1 MQDIS
6 HLKIPKHIAII
17 MDGNGRWAQ
26 KRGLPRI
33 IGHKTG
39 VESVR
44 EVVRVASE
52 LGVEYLTL
60 YTFSRENWKR
70 PKDEVMGLM
79 NLLKRLL
86 RIEVE
91 ELNRNNVRIKAIG
104 RLQDLPDEV
113 LEELERARR
122 LTEKN
127 DGLKLYLALSY
138 GGRAEIVDALKKA
151 LKKWEEGKLSPDV
164 IDEKSFRQFLYD
176 PELPDPDLLIRT
188 SGEMRVSN
196 FMLWQIAYSEI
207 YVTPTLWP
215 DFRREELLKAIEDY
229 SKRERRFGGIG

>member
-164 IDEKSFRQFLYD
+164 IDEESFHQFLYD

>member
-1 MQDIS
+1 MQDIP

-164 IDEKSFRQFLYD
+164 IDEESFRQFLYD

>member
-1 MQDIS
+1 MQDFS
-6 HLKIPKHIAII
+6 QLKIPRHIAII
-17 MDGNGRWAQ
+17 MDGNGRWAR

-33 IGHKTG
+33 VGHKTG

-44 EVVRVASE
+44 EVIRVASE

-60 YTFSRENWKR
+60 YTFSKENWKR
-70 PKDEVMGLM
+70 PKEEVMGLM

-86 RIEVE
+86 RMEVE

-113 LEELERARR
+113 LKELERARR
-122 LTEKN
+122 LTENN
-127 DGLKLYLALSY
+127 DGLKLYLAISY
-138 GGRAEIVDALKKA
+138 GGRAEIVDAFKKA
-151 LKKWEEGKLSPDV
+151 LKKWEEGELTPDS
-164 IDEKSFRQFLYD
+164 IDEESFREFLYD

>member
-1 MQDIS
+1 MQDFS
-6 HLKIPKHIAII
+6 QLKIPRHIAII
-17 MDGNGRWAQ
+17 MDGNGRWAR

-33 IGHKTG
+33 VGHKTG

-60 YTFSRENWKR
+60 YTFSKENWKC
-70 PKDEVMGLM
+70 PKEEVMGLM

-86 RIEVE
+86 RMEVE

-113 LEELERARR
+113 LKELERARR
-122 LTEKN
+122 LTENN
-127 DGLKLYLALSY
+127 DGLKLYLAISY
-138 GGRAEIVDALKKA
+138 GGRAEIVDAFKKA
-151 LKKWEEGKLSPDV
+151 LKKWEEGELTPDS
-164 IDEKSFRQFLYD
+164 IDEESFREFLYD

>member
-1 MQDIS
+1 MQDFS
-6 HLKIPKHIAII
+6 QLKIPRHIAII

-33 IGHKTG
+33 VGHKTG

-60 YTFSRENWKR
+60 YTFSKENWKR
-70 PKDEVMGLM
+70 PKEEVMGLM

-86 RIEVE
+86 RMEVE

-113 LEELERARR
+113 LKELERARR
-122 LTEKN
+122 LTENN
-127 DGLKLYLALSY
+127 DGLKLYLAISY
-138 GGRAEIVDALKKA
+138 GGRAEIVDAFKKA
-151 LKKWEEGKLSPDV
+151 LKKWEEGKLTPDS
-164 IDEKSFRQFLYD
+164 IDEESFREFLYD

>member
-151 LKKWEEGKLSPDV
+151 LKKCEEGKLSPDG
-164 IDEKSFRQFLYD
+164 IDEESFRQFLYD

>member
-113 LEELERARR
+113 LEEL
-122 LTEKN
+122 
-127 DGLKLYLALSY
+127 
-138 GGRAEIVDALKKA
+138 
-151 LKKWEEGKLSPDV
+151 
-164 IDEKSFRQFLYD
+164 
-176 PELPDPDLLIRT
+176 
-188 SGEMRVSN
+188 
-196 FMLWQIAYSEI
+196 
-207 YVTPTLWP
+207 
-215 DFRREELLKAIEDY
+215 
-229 SKRERRFGGIG
+229 

>member
-1 MQDIS
+1 MQDFS
-6 HLKIPKHIAII
+6 QLKIPRHIAII
-17 MDGNGRWAQ
+17 MDGNGRWAR

-33 IGHKTG
+33 VGHKTG

-44 EVVRVASE
+44 EVIKVASE

-60 YTFSRENWKR
+60 YTFSKENWKR
-70 PKDEVMGLM
+70 PKEEVMGLM

-86 RIEVE
+86 RMEVE

-113 LEELERARR
+113 LKELERARR
-122 LTEKN
+122 LTENN
-127 DGLKLYLALSY
+127 DGLKLYLAISY
-138 GGRAEIVDALKKA
+138 GGRAEIVDAFKKA
-151 LKKWEEGKLSPDV
+151 LKKWEEGELTPDS
-164 IDEKSFRQFLYD
+164 IDEESFREFLYD

>member
-151 LKKWEEGKLSPDV
+151 LKKWEEGKLSPDG
-164 IDEKSFRQFLYD
+164 IDEESFRQFLYD

>member
-1 MQDIS
+1 
-6 HLKIPKHIAII
+6 
-17 MDGNGRWAQ
+17 
-26 KRGLPRI
+26 
-33 IGHKTG
+33 
-39 VESVR
+39 
-44 EVVRVASE
+44 VASE

-60 YTFSRENWKR
+60 YTFSKENWKR
-70 PKDEVMGLM
+70 PKEEVMGLM

-86 RIEVE
+86 RMEVE

-113 LEELERARR
+113 LKELERARR
-122 LTEKN
+122 LTENN
-127 DGLKLYLALSY
+127 DGLKLYLAISY
-138 GGRAEIVDALKKA
+138 GGRAEIVDAFKKA
-151 LKKWEEGKLSPDV
+151 LKKWEEGELTPDS
-164 IDEKSFRQFLYD
+164 IDEESFREFLYD

>member
-164 IDEKSFRQFLYD
+164 IDEESFRQFLYD

>member
-1 MQDIS
+1 MQDFS
-6 HLKIPKHIAII
+6 QLKIPRHIAII
-17 MDGNGRWAQ
+17 MDGNGRWAR

-33 IGHKTG
+33 VGHKTG

-44 EVVRVASE
+44 EVIRVASE

-60 YTFSRENWKR
+60 YTFSKENWKR
-70 PKDEVMGLM
+70 PKEEVMGLM

-86 RIEVE
+86 RMEVE

-113 LEELERARR
+113 LKELERARR
-122 LTEKN
+122 LTENN
-127 DGLKLYLALSY
+127 DGLKLYLAISY
-138 GGRAEIVDALKKA
+138 GGRAEIVDAFKKA
-151 LKKWEEGKLSPDV
+151 LKKWGEGKLTPDS
-164 IDEKSFRQFLYD
+164 IDEESFREFLYD